1 MRQVGP
7 TALYVLHSI
16 ASCVSCPKLDLV
28 LGGRER
34 ENKCLSLH
42 LLKSRAKLR
51 STCLATRVPM
61 LSHSFAVSLSFSTF
75 SLFQLYAGPWSYVVS
90 FSLGGVEVKEMLYF
104 WVARG
109 LSTSQGSNRLYF
121 FRKRDAIMVEVK
133 NSFPEL
139 NLDRLKD
146 YRLNHLALLVST

>member
-42 LLKSRAKLR
+42 LLKSRVKLR

-61 LSHSFAVSLSFSTF
+61 LFHSFAVSLSTF
-75 SLFQLYAGPWSYVVS
+75 SLFQLHAGPWSNVVS
-90 FSLGGVEVKEMLYF
+90 FSLGGVEVKKMLYF
-104 WVARG
+104 WEARG
-109 LSTSQGSNRLYF
+109 LSTSQGSNRFYF
-121 FRKRDAIMVEVK
+121 FRKRDAIIVEVK
-133 NSFPEL
+133 NNFPEL